1 MKILNLYEQIG
12 IDLNTTMTLSTN
24 NGGVLTVQLY
34 DALLFI
40 EEINLRQELSFLEHL
55 ALSKDKL
62 TEQSIVS
69 FFKHLFFDG
78 ALAKQFVEWQR
89 KSHKVA

>member
-1 MKILNLYEQIG
+1 MKILDLYEQIG
-12 IDLNTTMTLSTN
+12 IDLNTTMSLSTN
-24 NGGVLTVQLY
+24 NGGVVTVQLY

-55 ALSKDKL
+55 ALSKDKP

-78 ALAKQFVEWQR
+78 SLAKQFVQWQR
-89 KSHKVA
+89 SHKVA